1 MSEQRKKTIVDY
13 TIHITWNNGEKE
25 FREDTPYSKVVEEWL
40 NNVEEEEAEKESEEW
55 IKNSL

>member
-40 NNVEEEEAEKESEEW
+40 NNVEEEEAEKESEQ
-55 IKNSL
+55 